1 MLGVVGEWPLDPDFC
16 RVIFAHSGPPI
27 YSTRH
32 STLHRQLPSRRQRT
46 ARKEKRGEGVFAF
59 CLFSSSSSF
68 LHSSFLIPLSISLFI
83 LRFHSSSEF
92 FLYVA
97 VNSPIFVCWCSQNLS
112 FHIRLFCSLI
122 AFCICTFIVIS
133 KLDTLARPTN
143 RRLV

>member
-1 MLGVVGEWPLDPDFC
+1 MKALWRALGYTRHRVMLGVVGEWPLDPDFC

-68 LHSSFLIPLSISLFI
+68 LHSSFLIPLFLSLFI
-83 LRFHSSSEF
+83 LRFHSSPEF
-92 FLYVA
+92 FYMLRLIPQFLYAGA
-97 VNSPIFVCWCSQNLS
+97 VKICLFTYVCFPVSLLFVFVLS
-112 FHIRLFCSLI
+112 L
-122 AFCICTFIVIS
+122 
-133 KLDTLARPTN
+133 
-143 RRLV
+143 